1 MALKLINMQN
11 MTPGQCHLRS
21 ISQQTCPWED
31 FLQSMCSKTVQPPDG
46 TVVLLLFPCT
56 LSFPEKG
63 CVFMI
68 VWINP
73 CLPVHPAGE
82 PSGEVMRG
90 PSWETGWRKRCRERG
105 MEREGRGG
113 ENNTKLTPHC
123 RGRKKIFNACVQ
135 RICKRSYPS
144 SETYNYKIQFS
155 EFFIHFATRALK
167 LIWRDGSRK
176 NKNSDTFMFFQNCM
190 TSVENQG
197 EV

>member
-1 MALKLINMQN
+1 
-11 MTPGQCHLRS
+11 
-21 ISQQTCPWED
+21 
-31 FLQSMCSKTVQPPDG
+31 MCSKTVQPPGG

-56 LSFPEKG
+56 LSFPEKV

-90 PSWETGWRKRCRERG
+90 PSWETGWRKRCRERDG
-105 MEREGRGG
+105 EREGRGG

-135 RICKRSYPS
+135 RICTLS
-144 SETYNYKIQFS
+144 
-155 EFFIHFATRALK
+155 FIWNWDLILHLK
-167 LIWRDGSRK
+167 LPTTRS
-176 NKNSDTFMFFQNCM
+176 NFQNVSSILQHVPWSWFEGMVHLKKKILTPSCSFKTVWLLWKTKEKFSRM
-190 TSVENQG
+190 LELFSLWH
-197 EV
+197 